1 METFTGN
8 ETTIIRPLAEA
19 ESQVTSR
26 CNRDL
31 APPNKR
37 RWAQLFTSA
46 TYKTA
51 MPVSE
56 RAPMAW
62 QRDAGQR

>member
-1 METFTGN
+1 MTRLVRPKSISEEAISPEDHMETFTGN

-37 RWAQLFTSA
+37 R
-46 TYKTA
+46 
-51 MPVSE
+51 
-56 RAPMAW
+56 
-62 QRDAGQR
+62 